1 MKVLVILG
9 SPRKGGNTEILADRV
24 VEGMKDGSADVE
36 LIRLA
41 DYRISPCLAC
51 GGCEKTGCC
60 VIQDDMQ
67 KLYPRIDSADRLI
80 LVSPIYFYGVTAFL
94 KAFIDRC
101 QALWSRKYLLRQPRQ
116 GGVPRIG
123 YLVSAAATKGEK
135 IFDGAILTAKYGLDA
150 MDFKYGGALL
160 VKGVDRKGA
169 VNDMADE
176 LERAR
181 QFGRNIAEG

>member
-9 SPRKGGNTEILADRV
+9 SPRKGGNTEILASQV
-24 VEGMKDGSADVE
+24 IAGMKDAGADVE

-41 DYRISPCLAC
+41 DYRISPCIAC
-51 GGCEKTGCC
+51 GGCEKTGRC
-60 VIQDDMQ
+60 VVQDDMQ
-67 KLYPRIDSADRLI
+67 DLYPRIDSADRLV
-80 LVSPIYFYGVTAFL
+80 LVSPIYFYGVTAQL

-101 QALWSRKYLLRQPRQ
+101 QALWSRKYLLRQRRQ

-135 IFDGAILTAKYGLDA
+135 IFDGAVLTAQYALDA

-160 VKGVDRKGA
+160 VKGVDRQGA
-169 VNDMADE
+169 VSRRPEE

-181 QFGRNIAEG
+181 LFGRKIAEG

>member
-1 MKVLVILG
+1 MKALVILG
-9 SPRKGGNTEILADRV
+9 SPRKGGNTEILADQV
-24 VEGMKDGSADVE
+24 MAGLKEAGADVD
-36 LIRLA
+36 LLRLA
-41 DYRISPCLAC
+41 DYRISPCIAC
-51 GGCEKTGCC
+51 GGCEKTGRC
-60 VIQDDMQ
+60 VVQDDMQ
-67 KLYPRIDSADRLI
+67 ELYPRIDGADRLV
-80 LVSPIYFYGVTAFL
+80 LVSPIYFYGVTAQL

-101 QALWSRKYLLRQPRQ
+101 QALWSRKYLLRQRRQ

-135 IFDGAILTAKYGLDA
+135 IFDGAVLTVQYGLDA

-169 VNDMADE
+169 VRSMPGE

-181 QFGRNIAEG
+181 QFGRKIAEG

>member
-1 MKVLVILG
+1 MKALVVLG
-9 SPRKGGNTEILADRV
+9 SPRKGGNTEILADQV
-24 VEGMKDGSADVE
+24 IAGMKDGGADVE

-67 KLYPRIDSADRLI
+67 QLYPRIDSADRLV
-80 LVSPIYFYGVTAFL
+80 LVSPIYFYGVTALL
-94 KAFIDRC
+94 KAFIDRS
-101 QALWSRKYLLRQPRQ
+101 QAQWSRKYLLRQRQ
-116 GGVPRIG
+116 LSGVPRIG

-135 IFDGAILTAKYGLDA
+135 VFDGAILTAQYALDA
-150 MDFKYGGALL
+150 MDFKYGGGLL

-169 VNDMADE
+169 VKEFPDE

-181 QFGRNIAEG
+181 QFGRKIAGD